1 MPLTIPNTFVNG
13 TPAVATEVNSNFSA
27 VKTLL
32 DTVETSD
39 AGKVSKAL
47 TLNAQTG
54 TTYTLLLVDDSK
66 VVTLNNASAITAT
79 VPPNASV
86 AFPVGSQVNLVQ
98 TGAGQVTVAA
108 GAGVTLRSQGS
119 KFKLNGQYAAAS
131 LLKIATDEWVL
142 IGNTA
147 A

>member
-1 MPLTIPNTFVNG
+1 MALTLPNTFVNG
-13 TPAVATEVNSNFSA
+13 TPAVATEVNGNFIA

-32 DTVETSD
+32 DTVETNTD
-39 AGKVSKAL
+39 GKVAKAL
-47 TLNAQTG
+47 TLNAQIG

-66 VVTLNNASAITAT
+66 VVTLSNGSPITVT

-98 TGAGQVTVAA
+98 IDTGQVTVSA

-119 KFKLNGQYAAAS
+119 KVKLNGQYAAAS